1 MRISKIVF
9 VLPLVLPALPTF
21 ADTSFTATGWLTG
34 VPVPGILCTNT
45 AGQMYLKGNV
55 HVLRLES
62 AEPRMIGRLQAMPD
76 VAFQADGTRVFTG
89 AAYVEVGT
97 WDTTGTNFT
106 RGDGVWDLSYRGV
119 TQADGSLQYNLA
131 GYGIGGTIDNLRL
144 EAAAARGPGPTFDPT
159 IPYLATGTIKPAP
172 VNNCALI
179 DDFNDGNYDGWD
191 PGANA
196 GIQVLSAADGRLTGS
211 CDWTGVPTANPLNT
225 LAWAGHNQRWTVS
238 SSQTVEL
245 RADLVGLNPAADSA
259 TLAFAVQ
266 QSGPNYV
273 LQKGHSWLMMVKH
286 SGTAFAALCGASVVT
301 PDTNVVMSLALTRV
315 GQNLVLTGRVYDKS
329 APNNLLGQLSYLDTP
344 SSDPVL
350 SSPEIAGLVGGT
362 VPGFGPDP
370 GPFWTTGQRV
380 WLGVWQYTDGTKP
393 AAQASFDN
401 PEFCTYEVP
410 PLGIERAVRISWPAT
425 GMNYA
430 VEAASSLQGPWLP
443 VRDAAVP
450 GIETLYLP
458 ANNLLEVFRLIRTP

>member
-21 ADTSFTATGWLTG
+21 ADTNFTATVWLTG

-89 AAYVEVGT
+89 AAYVEVGS

-106 RGDGVWDLSYRGV
+106 RGDGVWDLNYRGV
-119 TQADGSLQYNLA
+119 TQADGSVQYNLA

-144 EAAAARGPGPTFDPT
+144 EAAATRAAGPTFDPT

-172 VNNCALI
+172 VNNYALI

-191 PGANA
+191 PSAIA
-196 GIQVLSAADGRLTGS
+196 GIHGLSAADGRLTGS
-211 CDWTGVPTANPLNT
+211 CDWTGVPSTNPFNT
-225 LAWAGHNQRWTVS
+225 LAWAGHNGPWAASDAR
-238 SSQTVEL
+238 TVEL

-266 QSGPNYV
+266 QGGPNYV
-273 LQKGHSWLMMVKH
+273 LQKGHGWLMMVKH
-286 SGTAFAALCGASVVT
+286 SGTAIAALCGASVV
-301 PDTNVVMSLALTRV
+301 
-315 GQNLVLTGRVYDKS
+315 
-329 APNNLLGQLSYLDTP
+329 
-344 SSDPVL
+344 
-350 SSPEIAGLVGGT
+350 SP
-362 VPGFGPDP
+362 
-370 GPFWTTGQRV
+370 
-380 WLGVWQYTDGTKP
+380 K
-393 AAQASFDN
+393 
-401 PEFCTYEVP
+401 
-410 PLGIERAVRISWPAT
+410 
-425 GMNYA
+425 
-430 VEAASSLQGPWLP
+430 
-443 VRDAAVP
+443 
-450 GIETLYLP
+450 
-458 ANNLLEVFRLIRTP
+458 